1 MGKKF
6 YWEKIVN
13 ITKYEHTLL
22 STKAFKYLS
31 SGELDI
37 IKGYCNIVIFRK
49 NELLFTQGKMNTSMY
64 IILKGNALVVA
75 KILGKN
81 MLNLAT
87 LAEGDFLGE
96 VSLIKKAPCAAT
108 VIANTE
114 VHCLELTTDYF
125 NTLAIF
131 YPEIRYKITQAITI
145 KACESLNNLYKNIIE
160 TIQRSE
166 ISKKPLSEQHITA
179 KTQNTSELIALEEAN
194 LNKNDL
200 VNSSLFNAFTEDEL
214 DLLIAN
220 AELFKVSKDYTLI
233 TAGEEQSA
241 YYIIIRGAVQLS
253 ITHQKKKAKLA
264 VLSPITIFC
273 STSNIIENTSRIN
286 YISCERSILLKI
298 YANKIKAIEK
308 NNKPL
313 WYKLSNSICESF
325 VALELSANK
334 LIIRLNSE
342 LYNR

>member
-6 YWEKIVN
+6 CREKILN

-22 STKAFKYLS
+22 NTKAFKYLNS
-31 SGELDI
+31 HELDI

-49 NELLFTQGKMNTSMY
+49 SELLFTQGKMNTSMH
-64 IILKGNALVVA
+64 IILKGNALIVA

-87 LAEGDFLGE
+87 LEEGDFFGE
-96 VSLIKKAPCAAT
+96 VSLIKKLPCAAT

-125 NTLAIF
+125 DTLAIF
-131 YPEIRYKITQAITI
+131 YPEIRYKITQAITE
-145 KACESLNNLYKNIIE
+145 KACHSLNNLYTNIIE
-160 TIQRSE
+160 TIQKSD
-166 ISKKPLSEQHITA
+166 ISKKPFSEKNIPI
-179 KTQNTSELIALEEAN
+179 KTQHTSELITFEEAN

-200 VNSSLFNAFTEDEL
+200 FKSSLFHALTEDEL
-214 DLLIAN
+214 DLLIKN
-220 AELFKVSKDYTLI
+220 SELFKVSNNYTLI
-233 TAGEEQSA
+233 KASEEQSA
-241 YYIIIRGAVQLS
+241 YYIIIHGAVQLS

-264 VLSPITIFC
+264 VLSPISIFS
-273 STSNIIENTSRIN
+273 STSNIIKNTNIID

-298 YANKIKAIEK
+298 SNNKIRSIEK

-313 WYKLSNSICESF
+313 WYKLSNFICESF